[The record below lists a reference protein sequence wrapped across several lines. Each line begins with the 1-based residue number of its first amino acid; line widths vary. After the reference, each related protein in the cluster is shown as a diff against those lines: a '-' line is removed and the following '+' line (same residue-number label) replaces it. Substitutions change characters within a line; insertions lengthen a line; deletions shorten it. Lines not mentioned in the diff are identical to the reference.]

1 MKKIIYL
8 FSAFF
13 MLSLFSCS
21 DNDEPTPAEDKD
33 AEKVTRTI
41 LIYAI
46 NNSSLA
52 TDFSDD
58 SREILKGVKDA
69 AQSDARVLLYR
80 YDNENTCGLYRV
92 DMDKNAETYFQL
104 IKSYERKQTSTS
116 PDRINEVIT
125 DALALYPNAQ
135 YDMIFWGHG
144 SSWAPYFTGHDI
156 VNNGPQKAYGGE
168 YDGGKDSKGYPSTN
182 YTEIDELARAIPDH
196 RFQTIWFDCCYMGGI
211 EVIYQLRNKCD
222 FFVAYPTEIYSPGM
236 PYDKTLPY
244 LMNQEHNLVAA
255 AGTIADFYNNSRY
268 TVAVIDMSKLE
279 PVADVAARV
288 FKTGEIRPD
297 KRALLIYSRYNTVSV
312 PLVDLRQ
319 YLTETA
325 TLNGNASLA
334 EEIADAIDNMVIF
347 HAESQFD
354 FEGNYWDVSKISG
367 ISISPFTNGTT
378 KEDDYYR
385 TLDWYHRV
393 Y

>member
-1 MKKIIYL
+1 
-8 FSAFF
+8 
-13 MLSLFSCS
+13 
-21 DNDEPTPAEDKD
+21 
-33 AEKVTRTI
+33 
-41 LIYAI
+41 
-46 NNSSLA
+46 
-52 TDFSDD
+52 
-58 SREILKGVKDA
+58 
-69 AQSDARVLLYR
+69 
-80 YDNENTCGLYRV
+80 
-92 DMDKNAETYFQL
+92 
-104 IKSYERKQTSTS
+104 
-116 PDRINEVIT
+116 
-125 DALALYPNAQ
+125 
-135 YDMIFWGHG
+135 
-144 SSWAPYFTGHDI
+144 
-156 VNNGPQKAYGGE
+156 
-168 YDGGKDSKGYPSTN
+168 
-182 YTEIDELARAIPDH
+182 
-196 RFQTIWFDCCYMGGI
+196 
-211 EVIYQLRNKCD
+211 
-222 FFVAYPTEIYSPGM
+222 M

-334 EEIADAIDNMVIF
+334 EEIADAIDNMVLF
-347 HAESQFD
+347 HAESQCD

>member
-46 NNSSLA
+46 NNSNLA

-144 SSWAPYFTGHDI
+144 SSWAPYFTGHDL

-288 FKTGEIRPD
+288 FKTGDLRPD
-297 KRALLIYSRYNTVSV
+297 RYSLVKYHTSTSTV
-312 PLVDLRQ
+312 PLYDLRQ
-319 YLTETA
+319 YLREIA
-325 TLNGNASLA
+325 NLNGNPQLA
-334 EEIADAIDNMVIF
+334 DEVSDTVDSMVLF

-354 FEGNYWDVSKISG
+354 FEGNYWDVSNISG